1 MGRQNRLS
9 QEVRERAVRMV
20 FEHQGGDGSEWEAIR
35 AIAKKLGCSAEALR
49 TWVLRPQVRMARVD
63 AGEKTGISV
72 RRRLEQLDGGSSR
85 EDSFPA
91 GFIRQD
97 WLKRAR

>member
-49 TWVLRPQVRMARVD
+49 TWVD

-91 GFIRQD
+91 GLIRQD